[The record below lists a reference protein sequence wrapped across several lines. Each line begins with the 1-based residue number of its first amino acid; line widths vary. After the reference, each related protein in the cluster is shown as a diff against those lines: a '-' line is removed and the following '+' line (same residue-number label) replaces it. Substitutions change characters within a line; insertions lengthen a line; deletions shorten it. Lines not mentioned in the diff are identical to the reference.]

1 MRSEK
6 SNLSTPKDMKWTTV
20 KILLVSLLLSNI
32 VKGQDDKK
40 QKSWE
45 LNGYISNMQSVMYE
59 NLNDIWLTENQLH
72 NRLNFEWHISKNF
85 SFSMQTRNRFIYGD
99 LIRLDQVMKDMQ
111 DELNGDSISGI
122 ASAFGLDPSGMGT
135 GLGGFSNYVD
145 QIDDDNGAIDL
156 SLMIAKGKNYLFN
169 LFIDRLWFQYTA
181 GNLEITAGRQR
192 INWGQTFVW
201 NPNDIFNTYNFFDFD
216 YPERPGSD
224 ALRIQY
230 YTGSTSAVEAA
241 LKLDSAE
248 NITAA
253 GLYRFN
259 KWNYDIQFLGGVLN
273 SEDYVAGLGW
283 SGNIKSAS
291 FRGEISYFH
300 PIDNFKD
307 TTGLLF
313 ASLSS
318 EYVFKNSLMIQAEVL
333 YRQVPKDFEVSDFSE
348 YYSGPLSVK
357 NLSFSEYNI
366 FSQATY
372 PVTPLLSATLGGMV
386 FMGDISGYYIGPSL
400 SYSLMDNL
408 DFSVYFQVF
417 SGKFPD
423 GEGGKQKQN
432 FNLGFLRFKM
442 SF

>member
-1 MRSEK
+1 MKLRSG
-6 SNLSTPKDMKWTTV
+6 
-20 KILLVSLLLSNI
+20 KIMLIFLLLSNM
-32 VKGQDDKK
+32 VTGQEDEK

-45 LNGYISNMQSVMYE
+45 LNGYVSNMQSVMYE

-72 NRLNFEWHISKNF
+72 NRLNFEWHISKNL
-85 SFSMQTRNRFIYGD
+85 SFVMQTRNRFIYGD
-99 LIRLDQVMKDMQ
+99 LIRLDQVMKDFENQ
-111 DELNGDSISGI
+111 TDGDSISGI
-122 ASAFGLDPSGMGT
+122 ASAFGLDPGNFNA

-145 QIDDDNGAIDL
+145 RIDGDNGAIDL
-156 SLMIAKGKNYLFN
+156 SLMIAKGKTYLLN

-201 NPNDIFNTYNFFDFD
+201 NPNDIFNTYYFFDFD

-224 ALRIQY
+224 AIRIQY
-230 YTGSTSAVEAA
+230 YPGTTSAVEAA

-253 GLYRFN
+253 ALWRFS

-273 SEDYVAGLGW
+273 SEDYVTGLGW

-300 PIDNFKD
+300 PMDNFKD
-307 TTGLLF
+307 TTGLF
-313 ASLSS
+313 FVSLSS
-318 EYVFKNSLMIQAEVL
+318 EYTFKNSLMIQVEAL
-333 YRQVPKDFEVSDFSE
+333 YRQMPENVSVSNFSE

-357 NLSFSEYNI
+357 NLSFTEYNL

-372 PVTPLLSATLGGMV
+372 PITPLLNATLGGMV
-386 FMGDISGYYIGPSL
+386 FLGDITGYYIGPSL

-423 GEGGKQKQN
+423 NEGGKQKQN
-432 FNLGFLRFKM
+432 FNLGFLRLKM

>member
-1 MRSEK
+1 
-6 SNLSTPKDMKWTTV
+6 MKRVTIE
-20 KILLVSLLLSNI
+20 ILLISLLVGNTAFS
-32 VKGQDDKK
+32 QEDEK

-45 LNGYISNMQSVMYE
+45 LSGYISNMQSVMYE

-72 NRLNFEWHISKNF
+72 NRLNFEWHISRNF
-85 SFSMQTRNRFIYGD
+85 SFFMQTRNRFIYGD
-99 LIRLDQVMKDMQ
+99 LIRLDQVMKDLE
-111 DELNGDSISGI
+111 DELDGDTISGI
-122 ASAFGLDPSGMGT
+122 ASAFGLDPGNLGT
-135 GLGGFSNYVD
+135 GLGGFSNYID
-145 QIDDDNGAIDL
+145 QIGGDNGAIDL
-156 SLMIAKGKNYLFN
+156 SLMIAKGKTYLLN

-230 YTGSTSAVEAA
+230 YPGTTSAVEAA

-253 GLYRFN
+253 GLCRFN
-259 KWNYDIQFLGGVLN
+259 KWKYDIQLLGGVLN

-300 PIDNFKD
+300 PMDNFKD
-307 TTGLLF
+307 TTGLFF

-318 EYVFKNSLMIQAEVL
+318 EYIFKNSLMIQVEAL
-333 YRQVPKDFEVSDFSE
+333 YRQLPEDMNVSDFSE

-357 NLSFSEYNI
+357 NLSFTEYNI

-372 PVTPLLSATLGGMV
+372 PVTPLLNATLGGMV
-386 FMGDISGYYIGPSL
+386 FLGDISGYYIGPSL

-417 SGKFPD
+417 SGKFTD
-423 GEGGKQKQN
+423 GEGGKQKQT